1 MSLPSGGNPAS
12 PARWTLPQSV
22 PCRFSWITIGS
33 FMGYLWDSNGHLWM
47 DIYIYNQ
54 WNIEDDFYFS
64 NGKSTTTGKSIKGI
78 CVVFLGC
85 FSESVLNPW
94 TTYDDPKTTS
104 QAQESQTAF
113 PIIELWSDSPNSLPA
128 RWGSLDFRLLLLL
141 VLICQLRLQSG
152 TPASSGCCGAR
163 LDLNTFQIECRK
175 ECQIEC

>member
-1 MSLPSGGNPAS
+1 MN
-12 PARWTLPQSV
+12 
-22 PCRFSWITIGS
+22 
-33 FMGYLWDSNGHLWM
+33 GYTY
-47 DIYIYNQ
+47 IYI
-54 WNIEDDFYFS
+54 I
-64 NGKSTTTGKSIKGI
+64 NGTSIILDLLKMISIFPMENPLQLGNRLREY
-78 CVVFLGC
+78 VLFFGGC

-94 TTYDDPKTTS
+94 TSYDDPKTTS

-113 PIIELWSDSPNSLPA
+113 PIIELWSDSPNFLPA